1 MLPTKLGV
9 AGRPLTSNVLF
20 HARGPCNAP
29 IRSSSTS
36 STPFSKREP
45 LALGSHRGTV
55 PFHETL
61 AIVHTDIPPTNWP
74 SKVQPVLPLYPELQ
88 AYARN
93 FHGIV
98 NVAYFPNT
106 SSRAGLKSFPSAASS
121 SPDSPLDSTRS
132 TGNPVSP
139 KAEEFSHQV
148 TMFAGGDKVIE
159 FPRVRLQDAER
170 VYRDLYR
177 GLLDEV
183 PVSGLGAIVKAPS
196 NNYGVS
202 HIFVCTHA
210 ERDCRCGTTGVDVFN
225 AISNAI
231 AGHPAWSRLGIQM
244 GEVAHVGGHK

>member
-1 MLPTKLGV
+1 MFPTKLGV
-9 AGRPLTSNVLF
+9 ASRPLTSTVLV
-20 HARGPCNAP
+20 HAWGPCNAP
-29 IRSSSTS
+29 VRFSSTS
-36 STPFSKREP
+36 LTPLSKREP

-61 AIVHTDIPPTNWP
+61 AIVHTDIPPTHWP

-93 FHGIV
+93 VHGIV
-98 NVAYFPNT
+98 NVAFFPSA
-106 SSRAGLKSFPSAASS
+106 SSRAALKNLLSTIPS
-121 SPDSPLDSTRS
+121 SPDSPLDITRS
-132 TGNPVSP
+132 TGGPAWP
-139 KAEEFSHQV
+139 KGEECSHRV
-148 TMFAGGDKVIE
+148 TMFAGGNKVIE

-170 VYRDLYR
+170 VYHDLHS

-183 PVSGLGAIVKAPS
+183 PVSGLGAIVKTPS

-210 ERDCRCGTTGVDVFN
+210 ARDCRCGTTGVDVFN

-231 AGHPAWSRLGIQM
+231 ARHPAWSRLGIQM